1 MIIGIGIDIVD
12 ENYIKK
18 IAKQRNIKFLKRVF
32 TSTEIERSKSKANY
46 HKNLAM
52 IFSVKEAFLKA
63 LGTGWSGGIKWRD
76 INVVK
81 GANNGLGVELDG
93 VAKKI
98 TSKQEVNN
106 ITISTTSSSE
116 YTIAHVILE
125 NLT

>member
-46 HKNLAM
+46 HKSLAM